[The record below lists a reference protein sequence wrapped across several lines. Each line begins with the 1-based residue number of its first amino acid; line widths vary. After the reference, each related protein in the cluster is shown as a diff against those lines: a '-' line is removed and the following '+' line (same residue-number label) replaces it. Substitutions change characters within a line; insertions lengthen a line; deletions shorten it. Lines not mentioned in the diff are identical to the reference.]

1 MALQR
6 RSLPG
11 TPTVR
16 RESTGKSFTLTLM
29 RRSLWGCCQAVSN
42 CSADDF
48 EGKPCTMATISQGR
62 FRFVWNGEMPGN
74 RRTAMEG
81 STHERK
87 EKERYMSSCSGRTII
102 VAHGGIVR
110 SLPKRT

>member
-16 RESTGKSFTLTLM
+16 RDSTGKSRTLTLM

-62 FRFVWNGEMPGN
+62 LRFVWKGDRAHQKIVGD
-74 RRTAMEG
+74 G
-81 STHERK
+81 SAHEQDENAR
-87 EKERYMSSCSGRTII
+87 
-102 VAHGGIVR
+102 
-110 SLPKRT
+110 